1 MRFRSGLLQFCLA
14 LALLLAQ
21 QGGYWHALTHL
32 AAEASSPEQGQ
43 PESKACP
50 LDAVYAKVGSGMA
63 PAPLAVVTVAGAD
76 AIAALP
82 ESLIVAPAPAP
93 DARAP
98 PPVL

>member
-1 MRFRSGLLQFCLA
+1 MRFRSALLQFCLA
-14 LALLLAQ
+14 FALLVAQ

-32 AAEASSPEQGQ
+32 AAETSSQEQGL

-50 LDAVYAKVGSGMA
+50 LDAVYAKVGSGLA
-63 PAPLAVVTVAGAD
+63 AVPLAVGPVCNAD
-76 AIAALP
+76 AVADLP

-93 DARAP
+93 GARAP